1 MEKKAFSKIKDYCNR
16 VCMEEP
22 VHYLV
27 LLLLQFDGT
36 LVKEV
41 LEFTRP
47 MTVMECLD
55 FADGHREAIATH
67 KWVEEDLMK
76 SGWYLNDGTGTYQG
90 SMCIQDPD
98 KL

>member
-1 MEKKAFSKIKDYCNR
+1 
-16 VCMEEP
+16 MEEP

-41 LEFTRP
+41 LEFARP
-47 MTVMECLD
+47 MTLLECGD
-55 FADGHREAIATH
+55 FADAHREAIATH
-67 KWVEEDLMK
+67 SFYNPK
-76 SGWYLNDGTGTYQG
+76 GQAWYLNDGTGTWQG
-90 SMCIQDPD
+90 HICIQDPD

>member
-1 MEKKAFSKIKDYCNR
+1 
-16 VCMEEP
+16 MEEP

-36 LVKEV
+36 LVKEA
-41 LEFTRP
+41 LEFIRP
-47 MTVMECLD
+47 MTLLECLD
-55 FADGHREAIATH
+55 FSEDHREAISTH

-76 SGWYLNDGTGTYQG
+76 SGWYLNDGTGTWQG
-90 SMCIQDPD
+90 SICIQDPD

>member
-1 MEKKAFSKIKDYCNR
+1 
-16 VCMEEP
+16 MEEP

-41 LEFTRP
+41 LEFARP
-47 MTVMECLD
+47 MTLLECGD
-55 FADGHREAIATH
+55 FADAHREAIATH

-76 SGWYLNDGTGTYQG
+76 SGWYLNNGTGTWQG
-90 SMCIQDPD
+90 SICIQDLD